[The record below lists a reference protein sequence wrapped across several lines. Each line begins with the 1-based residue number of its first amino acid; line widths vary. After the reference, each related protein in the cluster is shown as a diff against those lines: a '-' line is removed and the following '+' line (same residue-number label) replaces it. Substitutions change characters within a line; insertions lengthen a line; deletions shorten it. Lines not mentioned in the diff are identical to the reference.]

1 MDISQYPLSY
11 TFTDVQEDH
20 TIQAVFEEIPVYTVS
35 ASASHGQVEASSGKE
50 HHALTVS
57 FTPEEH
63 YVVDT
68 LTVDGQTVPV
78 TSDTSGYTFDDLA
91 SDHTIEVTFKPVPSY
106 TITVNVKNGTVDNS
120 PVTVYRGDSYTTT
133 VTPDASCI
141 LRSCTVDGKE
151 YPFRKG
157 EQNITLT
164 SIQADHTIELVYSQ
178 VDWILV
184 FLIGILVLIVILL
197 LILFYLK
204 LRRWRRKKRR
214 KQELRQMRQKDIAFF
229 ETLEQIDLKG
239 SQDSYD
245 SSSRLDKH

>member
-1 MDISQYPLSY
+1 MS
-11 TFTDVQEDH
+11 
-20 TIQAVFEEIPVYTVS
+20 
-35 ASASHGQVEASSGKE
+35 
-50 HHALTVS
+50 
-57 FTPEEH
+57 
-63 YVVDT
+63 
-68 LTVDGQTVPV
+68 
-78 TSDTSGYTFDDLA
+78 
-91 SDHTIEVTFKPVPSY
+91 
-106 TITVNVKNGTVDNS
+106 
-120 PVTVYRGDSYTTT
+120 
-133 VTPDASCI
+133 
-141 LRSCTVDGKE
+141 LRWCD
-151 YPFRKG
+151 R
-157 EQNITLT
+157 
-164 SIQADHTIELVYSQ
+164 SQ